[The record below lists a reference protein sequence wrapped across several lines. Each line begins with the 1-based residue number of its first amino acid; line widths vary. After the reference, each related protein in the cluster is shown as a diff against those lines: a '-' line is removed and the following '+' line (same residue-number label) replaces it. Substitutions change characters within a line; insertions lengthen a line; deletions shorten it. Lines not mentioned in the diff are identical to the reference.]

1 MIIEKPLSKW
11 SVWATTLALALAGAY
26 DYLPQ
31 LREVL
36 PSNWYTAA
44 FIIILLARLV
54 QQNKEPK
61 Q

>member
-1 MIIEKPLSKW
+1 MIDKPLSKW
-11 SVWATTLALALAGAY
+11 SVQATTVALALAGAY

-36 PSNWYTAA
+36 PERWYTVA
-44 FIIILLARLV
+44 FIIILVARLWP
-54 QQNKEPK
+54 QNKEPK